1 MSVRQKQKN
10 KNAKKERIKK
20 MTNYETMNNTT
31 RTANANTAA
40 RGERARQ
47 MNAEYAAKKAAANQA
62 NARVEIL
69 DKEKETEDNS
79 LVTIWATI
87 RFICHF
93 LPILT
98 SIAMLIA
105 YTCNPSNFVADYIL
119 MPIAFIG
126 WIAAIIAK
134 PFGIIKSVF
143 SISWKVF
150 KFFFFMPVFL
160 VSTTAAIAAGIVSFG
175 ILTMIAVFAPA
186 VFTIILLI
194 KEMKE

>member
-1 MSVRQKQKN
+1 
-10 KNAKKERIKK
+10 

-47 MNAEYAAKKAAANQA
+47 MNAEYAAKRATAANQA
-62 NARVEIL
+62 NARPQTF
-69 DKEKETEDNS
+69 DNAKETDDNS
-79 LVTIWATI
+79 LATIWATI
-87 RFICHF
+87 RFVCHF

-119 MPIAFIG
+119 VPIAFIG

-134 PFGIIKSVF
+134 PFAIIKSVF

-160 VSTTAAIAAGIVSFG
+160 VSTTAAFAAGIVTFG